1 MAFLGIAPTGTVLP
15 FAGSAA
21 PEGWALCD
29 GSAISRTT
37 YSKLF
42 GVISTTYGV
51 GDNSST
57 FNVPDMRGVYPRGAG
72 TNGTAN
78 YGGVTGHTPAGG
90 ALAAKGGQKTAK
102 NGLTA
107 SANSSNISALTLNSS
122 SITLTMNSSS
132 VSGSVSVGNS
142 TVPTDGIMR
151 PTGSTNSGAKT
162 VIDDRWSDGNFYN
175 WGATTLPSSSHNHS
189 ATPSL
194 TAAAQTLSTGTAAA
208 QTLSSGTASAQTIT
222 VGAGDTETTPAF
234 LALNYIIKL

>member
-78 YGGVTGHTPAGG
+78 YGGVTGHIPAGG

-102 NGLTA
+102 NGL
-107 SANSSNISALTLNSS
+107 SS
-122 SITLTMNSSS
+122 SATAETT
-132 VSGSVSVGNS
+132 
-142 TVPTDGIMR
+142 TV
-151 PTGSTNSGAKT
+151 SGAKNQMNGT
-162 VIDDRWSDGNFYN
+162 SGTQSADHAHGDNGHAHGTPQSYAYSRGGSIVNAGGPDGYAHHGLASGTNTGYASLGGVSANHSHSWDF
-175 WGATTLPSSSHNHS
+175 GATTFS
-189 ATPSL
+189 A
-194 TAAAQTLSTGTAAA
+194 
-208 QTLSSGTASAQTIT
+208 SGTTPAGT
-222 VGAGDTETTPAF
+222 VTVTGDTETTPAF